1 MLPAAPAEPGRGR
14 RWGSGTRMPKAR
26 RDRRLTWLFAAI
38 TVAAAVAAVGI
49 FFDLIPEPP
58 SRHAAARTQII
69 HSARPASAVEPVFV
83 GHPAVAGSPVPDP
96 TSSAKEKKAAA
107 GPPVPT
113 GVPGS
118 WNLVFDDEF
127 NGAGLDTA
135 KWLTGW
141 LGSGITG
148 PVNHKEKEC
157 YDPAQVAESGGAL
170 NLSLIVKSESCGIS
184 DPKYA
189 SGLVNTSGKFAYT
202 YGVLEARVWLPGAN
216 GAPNRVAN
224 WPAVWTDGSDWPYTG
239 ENDVVEGLG
248 GQVCAHF
255 HSAVDT
261 QGAGP
266 GGGTGCP
273 GDADTDGWHTFA
285 ANWQP
290 GSVTYYYDGVNIGS
304 VTRGVTSAPMFIVL
318 SYAAGA
324 YPSAPET
331 MKIDYV
337 RVWQHP

>member
-1 MLPAAPAEPGRGR
+1 L
-14 RWGSGTRMPKAR
+14 
-26 RDRRLTWLFAAI
+26 LFAGI
-38 TVAAAVAAVGI
+38 TVAAAIAAVGI
-49 FFDLIPEPP
+49 FFDLP
-58 SRHAAARTQII
+58 RQATGHTAASTQII
-69 HSARPASAVEPVFV
+69 HSATPTSAAPPVLV

-96 TSSAKEKKAAA
+96 TSSAKEKKAAV
-107 GPPVPT
+107 GPPTPT
-113 GVPGS
+113 GVPGN

-127 NGAGLDTA
+127 NAVSLDTA
-135 KWLTGW
+135 KWSTGW

-157 YDPAQVAESGGAL
+157 YDPAQVAVGGGSL
-170 NLSLIVKSESCGIS
+170 SLSLIVKSESCGIS

-189 SGLVNTSGKFAYT
+189 SGLVNTADNFTYT
-202 YGVLEARVWLPGAN
+202 YGLLEARVWLPGAN

-224 WPAVWTDGSDWPYTG
+224 WPAVWTDGQDWPYTG

-273 GDADTDGWHTFA
+273 GDADTGAWHTFA

-324 YPSAPET
+324 YPSAPAT

>member
-1 MLPAAPAEPGRGR
+1 MLPAAPGKPGKGRRREPGPHG
-14 RWGSGTRMPKAR
+14 AR
-26 RDRRLTWLFAAI
+26 AKRDRRLTLLFAGI
-38 TVAAAVAAVGI
+38 TVAAAITAVGI
-49 FFDLIPEPP
+49 FFDLIPQQA
-58 SRHAAARTQII
+58 SGRTAASTQITR
-69 HSARPASAVEPVFV
+69 SAAPASAVEPVFV

-107 GPPVPT
+107 GPPTPA
-113 GVPGS
+113 GVPGN
-118 WNLVFDDEF
+118 WNLAFDDEF
-127 NGAGLDTA
+127 NGVGLDTS
-135 KWLTGW
+135 KWSTGW

-148 PVNHKEKEC
+148 PVNDKEKEC
-157 YDPAQVAESGGAL
+157 YDPAQVTESGGSL
-170 NLSLIVKSESCGIS
+170 NLSLVAKSESCGIS
-184 DPKYA
+184 DPRYA
-189 SGLVNTSGKFAYT
+189 SGLVNTADKFTYT
-202 YGVLEARVWLPGAN
+202 YGVLEVRVWLPGAN
-216 GAPNRVAN
+216 ASPNRIAN
-224 WPAVWTDGSDWPYTG
+224 WPAVWTDGQDWPYTG

-248 GQVCAHF
+248 GRVCAHF
-255 HSAVDT
+255 HSSVDT
-261 QGAGP
+261 QGAGA

-273 GDADTDGWHTFA
+273 GGTYAGGWHTYA

-324 YPSAPET
+324 YPSAPAT